1 MTKIFVNGTFD
12 VVHYGHIKLLE
23 YARSF
28 PESYVYVMIDSD
40 SRTKKLK
47 GSFRPI
53 NRQEQRKFF
62 LESIRYVDRVE
73 IFDTDKELIESIK
86 NFQPDIMIKGS
97 DYRNKDILGQE
108 FCKKIEF
115 YERTE
120 HSSTNIIQRS
130 LIGR

>member
-28 PESYVYVMIDSD
+28 SESYVYVMIDSD

-53 NRQEQRKFF
+53 NSQEKRKFF
-62 LESIRYVDRVE
+62 LESIRYIDRVE
-73 IFDTDKELIESIK
+73 IFDTDNELIDGIK